1 MVTVVISS
9 RRVVKFLD
17 GGGHFWVY
25 MQYVQGLHQLGCE
38 VYWLEHFYS
47 SGDQSHD
54 ALMLSTFA
62 QRMEHYGLA
71 GKFIL
76 YMSQEQSA
84 ESGQYTY
91 LDMTQ
96 LEAEA
101 IFRRG
106 GLLLNFYYKITSVLL
121 SRFPRT
127 PRADIHPALL
137 P

>member
-47 SGDQSHD
+47 SGDQARD

-101 IFRRG
+101 IFRRAD
-106 GLLLNFYYKITSVLL
+106 LPLKLYLKNHSVLL
-121 SRFPRT
+121 FPFPRP
-127 PRADIHPALL
+127 PRVDIS
-137 P
+137 